1 MADLCWAQKVPKV
14 KCTFEYA
21 AANSDELSMAV
32 GDVITVLDKSDPDWW
47 EGELK
52 GQSLSGL
59 VLRSRKFYG

>member
-1 MADLCWAQKVPKV
+1 V